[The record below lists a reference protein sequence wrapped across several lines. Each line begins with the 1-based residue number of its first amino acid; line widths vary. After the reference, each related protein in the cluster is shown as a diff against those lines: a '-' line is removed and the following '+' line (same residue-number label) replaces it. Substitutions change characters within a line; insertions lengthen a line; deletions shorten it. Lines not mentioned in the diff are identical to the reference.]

1 MKIGDKVKVI
11 RQGLVSTGWTGT
23 IVSRAGLMACVK
35 FDGRDRDL
43 TYNIKSLELVKKPVE
58 KQEDKFDIKE
68 VNALT
73 LEDKRQTYAFAFK
86 NGKGEVKIIQATL
99 SNESVDND
107 AQKLIT
113 GDFHIAFKDIIY
125 LVKRNA
131 ILTFKRPE
139 VNEFPFYV
147 FDKDKVKLAFNRLE
161 DIDTIAAGGYSMPIK
176 WLEDINSIKPTF
188 EKKQIRVLKQG
199 VVLNQGEVFEQ
210 VADQLR
216 KINNDDGN
224 TKNSFGVIFRNKKTG
239 KLTVWH
245 KLNRPCHYYLQATN
259 HDPATSH
266 AEFAVQFMCK
276 NLRSDDDNSLRRE
289 WLEYV
294 MNDSPWSQYIITKSY
309 DEALDT
315 GILVRTDIP
324 SNAMMCTF
332 YALRYP
338 TEYPAKI
345 KAWKEY
351 SDAGMDK
358 AVAFF
363 AAETGLFQK
372 DTFSHHQLLNTYS
385 MSLGALIK
393 FANKEVGGK
402 LTRKYTESLSYDN
415 VSVHH
420 GDDRRPDKTA
430 VSAIRE
436 MNVFGGDKAA
446 AGAFGG
452 GGDRKVSLE
461 KVIKVTNELLGK
473 G

>member
-11 RQGLVSTGWTGT
+11 RQGLMSTGWTGK
-23 IVSRAGLMACVK
+23 VVNRDGMSVCVA
-35 FDGRDRDL
+35 FEGRNKAL

-58 KQEDKFDIKE
+58 KQEDKFDIKG
-68 VNALT
+68 VNALI
-73 LEDKRQTYAFAFK
+73 LEDKHQNYTLAFK
-86 NGKGEVKIIQATL
+86 NGKGEVKFTQAIF
-99 SNESVDND
+99 SNDEVDND
-107 AQKLIT
+107 AQKLNVN
-113 GDFHIAFKDIIY
+113 GFNIAFKDIIY
-125 LVKRNA
+125 LVKCNA
-131 ILTFKRPE
+131 LLTFKRPE

-147 FDKDKVKLAFNRLE
+147 LDKDKAELPFNRFE
-161 DIDTIAAGGYSMPIK
+161 NIDMIAAGRYNMPIK

-199 VVLNQGEVFEQ
+199 VVFNQDEVFEQ

-216 KINNDDGN
+216 EINNDN
-224 TKNSFGVIFRNKKTG
+224 VNIKNSFGVVFRNKKNG
-239 KLTVWH
+239 ELTVWH
-245 KLNRPCHYYLQATN
+245 KLNRPCHYYLQTTGYL
-259 HDPATSH
+259 PETSH

-276 NLRSDDDNSLRRE
+276 NLRRDDNNLRRE

-309 DEALDT
+309 DTALDT

-338 TEYPAKI
+338 TEFHEKI
-345 KAWKEY
+345 KAWKKY

-358 AVAFF
+358 AIAFF
-363 AAETGLFQK
+363 AAETMLFQK
-372 DTFSHHQLLNTYS
+372 DTAGHHQLLDTNS
-385 MSLGALIK
+385 MSLDALIK

-402 LTRKYTESLSYDN
+402 LARKYTESLSYDN

-420 GDDRRPDKTA
+420 GDGRRPAKTA
-430 VSAIRE
+430 VSSIRD
-436 MNVFGGDKAA
+436 MDVFGGDKAA
-446 AGAFGG
+446 GGVFGNGG
-452 GGDRKVSLE
+452 GKKVSLE

>member
-11 RQGLVSTGWTGT
+11 RQGLMSTGWTGK
-23 IVSRAGLMACVK
+23 VVNRDGMSVCVA
-35 FDGRDRDL
+35 FDGRNKAL
-43 TYNIKSLELVKKPVE
+43 TYNIKSLELVKKPVV

-73 LEDKRQTYAFAFK
+73 LEDKRQTYALAHK
-86 NGKGEVKIIQATL
+86 NGKGEVKIIQVIL
-99 SNESVDND
+99 SNENVDND

-113 GDFHIAFKDIIY
+113 GAIDIAFKDIIY
-125 LVKRNA
+125 LVKSNA
-131 ILTFKRPE
+131 LLTFKRPE

-147 FDKDKVKLAFNRLE
+147 LDKDKAEIPFNRFE
-161 DIDTIAAGGYSMPIK
+161 NIDMIAAGGYNMPIK

-199 VVLNQGEVFEQ
+199 VVFNQGEVFDE

-216 KINNDDGN
+216 KVNNSNDN
-224 TKNSFGVIFRNKKTG
+224 AKNSFGVVFRNKKTG

-245 KLNRPCHYYLQATN
+245 KFNRPCHYYLQSTN

-276 NLRSDDDNSLRRE
+276 NLRRDDGNNLTRE

-309 DEALDT
+309 DKALDT

-338 TEYPAKI
+338 TEYPEKI
-345 KAWKEY
+345 EAWKEY

-363 AAETGLFQK
+363 AAETNLFQQ
-372 DTFSHHQLLNTYS
+372 DTSGHHQLLDTHS
-385 MSLGALIK
+385 MSLDALIK

-402 LTRKYTESLSYDN
+402 LTRKYIESLSYNN

-420 GDDRRPDKTA
+420 GDGKRPAKTA
-430 VSAIRE
+430 VSSIRE
-436 MNVFGGDKAA
+436 MDVFGGNKAA
-446 AGAFGG
+446 GGAFGG
-452 GGDRKVSLE
+452 GGGRKVSLE